1 MEISPETINS
11 FLELG
16 GQYAL
21 PAAALLRAL
30 YSGARGKLP
39 EGIAQIVAASVL
51 AGVTATIDPGQPF
64 DLRSTVLELLGNT
77 VFMSGLLSFIIVYL
91 LRLTFRSL
99 VVDGIVGGVIG
110 LIVWLVWTLIL
121 LNDWPWWTIP
131 FAIAAGSAG
140 FIALRFSLR
149 QLARLVKIATYFII
163 VGVVLLIGAGGILA
177 FQWVTGQ
184 LAAV

>member
-1 MEISPETINS
+1 
-11 FLELG
+11 
-16 GQYAL
+16 
-21 PAAALLRAL
+21 
-30 YSGARGKLP
+30 
-39 EGIAQIVAASVL
+39 
-51 AGVTATIDPGQPF
+51 
-64 DLRSTVLELLGNT
+64 
-77 VFMSGLLSFIIVYL
+77 MSGLLSFIIVYL